1 MQTQYFKEHSCFL
14 KRDMEFKVYGH
25 CGQPCLA
32 FACEGGRFYDWE
44 DHGMIDAL
52 SPLIESGKIQV
63 FCADSVDSESWMGQQ
78 DDRERTETQERWF
91 NYLCSELVPRILEIN
106 AEDGKPYETVLP
118 MGISLGACHAITLY
132 LRRPELFCGA
142 VGLSGSYLPSGW
154 FGHYTDDL
162 VLRNSPLDLLR
173 LTSASRA
180 KNFNGPLW
188 LCCGQGAYEERFLAE
203 TNELVNAL
211 NKHKIPVQLELWGDD
226 SCHDWNWWKKQL
238 PLFVQRCLDVL

>member
-1 MQTQYFKEHSCFL
+1 MQTEYFKEHSCFL

-25 CGQPCLA
+25 SGQPCLA

-44 DHGMIDAL
+44 DHGMFDAL

-63 FCADSVDSESWMGQQ
+63 FCVDSVDSESWTGQQ
-78 DDRERTETQERWF
+78 DNRERTETQERWF
-91 NYLCSELVPRILEIN
+91 NYLCCELVPLILKIN
-106 AEDGKPYETVLP
+106 AANGQSYKKILT
-118 MGISLGACHAITLY
+118 MGASLGAGHAVTLY

-154 FGHYTDDL
+154 FGNYLDDL

-173 LTSASRA
+173 LMSASRA
-180 KNFNGPLW
+180 NEFAGPLW
-188 LCCGQGAYEERFLAE
+188 LCSGQGAYEERFLSE
-203 TNELVNAL
+203 TKQLAKAL
-211 NKHKIPVQLELWGDD
+211 SNHKIPVQLEVWGYD

-238 PLFVQRCLDVL
+238 PIFVQRCIDAL